1 MSGHTRILGILAA
14 CLILSAC
21 GDPVTDAAR
30 DITDARVDGRIGGD
44 AVIWT
49 GDGPVHVDPA
59 PGHDPEG
66 ATAFRAGSLTK
77 VFTQLAIL
85 RLVDEGRLDLD
96 QSLAS
101 VRPGFN
107 AAWAEAVTLRQL
119 LTFSAGLPGEISDD
133 PLNGVVLDSEGRG
146 LAFMDGLVEPGPETG
161 PGERTRYSN
170 LSYFHLGAVIEAVTG
185 LAYAEAVSQL
195 VIEPLGLRDTGYG
208 GPADGQEGRAGGYV
222 LAETGREL
230 VSDHPVEQRYASGGM
245 HVSVRDLATTSQAL
259 VVPGFL
265 SAGSLDEYFT
275 QFGRPGGE
283 NPAFVEAG
291 GHVPGFANGW
301 IISREPVFAVAVLNN
316 VLSEDPREVVA
327 LTRRMAGRLGAPV
340 ETGER
345 YRPTTTDGWTFVET
359 PEAIPARAFLPA
371 ALDFIAALQ
380 AGDAEDQTR
389 AYTALVELTPDA
401 LTGEER
407 NEMRDV
413 AAFYRGIF
421 DRFGPF
427 HIVAWR
433 EDGDRLLVFLEG
445 DTGER
450 AIHLGFEA
458 DADAPARVET
468 ISLGTYGF
476 RP

>member
-1 MSGHTRILGILAA
+1 MALYTRIVGVLVAGLV
-14 CLILSAC
+14 LSAC
-21 GDPVTDAAR
+21 GNPAENAAR
-30 DITDARVDGRIGGD
+30 DITDARMDGRIGGD
-44 AVIWT
+44 AMIWT
-49 GDGPVHVDPA
+49 GDGPAHVDTA
-59 PGHDPEG
+59 PGHDPDG

-101 VRPGFN
+101 LRPGFP
-107 AAWAEAVTLRQL
+107 AAWAEDVTLRHL

-133 PLNGVVLDSEGRG
+133 PLDGVVLDSEGRG
-146 LAFMDGLVEPGPETG
+146 LAFMDSLVEPGPETG
-161 PGERTRYSN
+161 PGGRTRYSN

-185 LAYAEAVSQL
+185 LPYAEAVSQL

-222 LAETGREL
+222 LTETGRDL

-245 HVSVRDLATTSQAL
+245 HVSVRDLATISQAL
-259 VVPGFL
+259 VAPGFL

-275 QFGRPGGE
+275 QFGRPGAE

-301 IISREPVFAVAVLNN
+301 IVSREPVFSVAVLNN
-316 VLSEDPREVVA
+316 VLSDDPREAVA

-345 YRPTTTDGWTFVET
+345 YRPTETDGWRFVET
-359 PEAIPARAFLPA
+359 PDAIPDRPYLSA

-380 AGDAEDQTR
+380 TGDAEDQTR
-389 AYTALVELTPDA
+389 AYIALVELTPDA
-401 LTGEER
+401 LTDEER
-407 NEMRDV
+407 DEMRDV

-433 EDGDRLLVFLEG
+433 EDGNRLLIFLEG

-458 DADAPARVET
+458 DADEPARVET